1 MIVAPVDMTRLG
13 EVAVCSATCL
23 IVLGVPARTGVAH
36 VTVGIVPGGQVVRR
50 MRLPVR
56 AVLGEAVV
64 VQAVSIGIQAKVLV
78 LVVQMSII
86 IGHVLHVLVHM

>member
-1 MIVAPVDMTRLG
+1 MWRVQVVVR
-13 EVAVCSATCL
+13 VAV
-23 IVLGVPARTGVAH
+23 VLRAEVP
-36 VTVGIVPGGQVVRR
+36 
-50 MRLPVR
+50 
-56 AVLGEAVV
+56 V